1 MRSIALATQT
11 VSREP
16 VIVRGSSIMNVI
28 SCRSI
33 KRNCSST
40 PLSSR
45 MISAAATASRRANA
59 SSAPRSIDSAA
70 SPETRI
76 SRIRGVRTTTSF
88 SWTQRAARAIL
99 VASSPIRSRSV
110 TARDTPM
117 IRRRSLAA
125 G

>member
-45 MISAAATASRRANA
+45 MISAAATASLLELLVIDPFVGFDHLVGLAQVALLEAVDRHPQLGLDQPAHLQD
-59 SSAPRSIDSAA
+59 APA
-70 SPETRI
+70 
-76 SRIRGVRTTTSF
+76 
-88 SWTQRAARAIL
+88 Q
-99 VASSPIRSRSV
+99 
-110 TARDTPM
+110 
-117 IRRRSLAA
+117 
-125 G
+125 